1 MTSSVKKY
9 LNKAPS
15 KNYPHKISP
24 MLATLIDEPFDD
36 GNWIFEIKWDGYRAV
51 AEIKDG
57 EVDLYSRNN
66 NSFNQKYKSIVSALN
81 SIDKDMIIDGEI
93 VVLDNAGRSDFH
105 SLQNFGRTGKGRLIY
120 YVFDL
125 IYFDGKDLTGLPL
138 KARKEILKNILP
150 DIPAVRYNDHILQ
163 DGKAFYNLA
172 KEKQLEGII
181 AKNIHSKYYRNKR
194 SKEWLK
200 LKIKKRQ
207 EAVIGGYTKPKGS
220 RNYFG
225 ALVLGVYNDKNELE
239 YIGHTGGGFTE
250 DDLKSIYNRMKP
262 LEQKNSPFIKKP
274 KTNMPAVWVK
284 PELLCEVEFSE
295 WTGEGIMR
303 HPVFMG
309 LREDKKPENVNRE
322 LPDKKIQPETDK
334 SASKETI
341 NSRQLKLTN
350 LDKVYWPE
358 EGYTKG
364 DLIEYYEKVSGY
376 MLPYLKDRP
385 ESLLR
390 HPNGINGKSFFQK
403 DIAQLNAKWL
413 KTQNIFSESNDK
425 NIKYLVCNDMETLIY
440 MANLG
445 CIEINPWFSRIGN
458 LEKPDYVV
466 IDLDP
471 EEIEFDKVIETAQC
485 VKEVLDEAGAP
496 CYCKTSGATGLH
508 IYVPLGAKYDYDT
521 VKEFAYIIAKL
532 ANDKIPG
539 ITSLERSPSKRKH
552 KVYLDY
558 LQNRRG
564 QTLAAP
570 YSVRPRPGATVAA
583 PLEWREVKTG
593 LKPSD
598 FNIKNIFR
606 RLGQKGD
613 IFQKILSDGI
623 DIQKCIENLQG

>member
-1 MTSSVKKY
+1 
-9 LNKAPS
+9 
-15 KNYPHKISP
+15 

-66 NSFNQKYKSIVSALN
+66 NSFNQKYKSIASALS

-93 VVLDNAGRSDFH
+93 VVLDNDGRSDFH

-163 DGKAFYNLA
+163 DGKAFYNIA

-225 ALVLGVYNDKNELE
+225 ALVLGIYNDNNELE

-250 DDLKSIYNRMKP
+250 GDLKQIYSRMEP
-262 LEQKNSPFIKKP
+262 LKQKNSPFIKKP

-284 PELLCEVEFSE
+284 PDLLCEVEFSE

-322 LPDKKIQPETDK
+322 LPDKKIQPETDR

-341 NSRQLKLTN
+341 NSRELKLTN

-376 MLPYLKDRP
+376 ILPYLKDRP

-425 NIKYLVCNDMETLIY
+425 NIKYLVCNDEETLIY

-445 CIEINPWFSRIGN
+445 CIEINPWFSRIDN
-458 LEKPDYVV
+458 LEKPDYFV

-471 EEIEFDKVIETAQC
+471 EEIEFDKVIETARC
-485 VKEVLDEAGAP
+485 VKEVLDEAGARS
-496 CYCKTSGATGLH
+496 YCKTSGATGLH
-508 IYVPLGAKYDYDT
+508 IYVPLGAKYDYDA
-521 VKEFAYIIAKL
+521 VKEFAHIIAKL
-532 ANDKIPG
+532 TYNKIPG

-570 YSVRPRPGATVAA
+570 YSIRPRPGAPVAT
-583 PLEWREVKTG
+583 PLEWSEVKTG

-598 FNIKNIFR
+598 FNIKNIFK
-606 RLGQKGD
+606 RLGHRGD

-623 DIQKCIENLQG
+623 DIQKCIENLRG

>member
-1 MTSSVKKY
+1 
-9 LNKAPS
+9 
-15 KNYPHKISP
+15 

-66 NSFNQKYKSIVSALN
+66 NSFNQKYKSIASALS

-93 VVLDNAGRSDFH
+93 VVLDNDGRSDFH

-163 DGKAFYNLA
+163 DGKAFYNIA

-225 ALVLGVYNDKNELE
+225 ALVLGIYNDNNELE

-250 DDLKSIYNRMKP
+250 GDLKQIYSRMEP
-262 LEQKNSPFIKKP
+262 LKQKNSPFIKKP

-284 PELLCEVEFSE
+284 PDLLCEVEFSE

-322 LPDKKIQPETDK
+322 LPDKKIQPETDR

-341 NSRQLKLTN
+341 NSRELKLTN

-376 MLPYLKDRP
+376 ILPYLKDRP

-413 KTQNIFSESNDK
+413 KTQNI
-425 NIKYLVCNDMETLIY
+425 KYLVCNDEETLIY

-445 CIEINPWFSRIGN
+445 CIEINPWFSRIDN
-458 LEKPDYVV
+458 LEKPDYFV

-471 EEIEFDKVIETAQC
+471 EEIEFDKVIETARC
-485 VKEVLDEAGAP
+485 VKEVLDEAGARS
-496 CYCKTSGATGLH
+496 YCKTSGATGLH
-508 IYVPLGAKYDYDT
+508 IYVPLGAKYDYDA
-521 VKEFAYIIAKL
+521 VKEFAHIIAKL
-532 ANDKIPG
+532 TYNKIPG

-570 YSVRPRPGATVAA
+570 YSIRPRPGAPVAT
-583 PLEWREVKTG
+583 PLEWSEVKTG

-598 FNIKNIFR
+598 FNIKNIFK
-606 RLGQKGD
+606 RLGHRGD

-623 DIQKCIENLQG
+623 DIQKCIENLRG

>member
-1 MTSSVKKY
+1 
-9 LNKAPS
+9 
-15 KNYPHKISP
+15 

-66 NSFNQKYKSIVSALN
+66 NSFNQKYKSIASALS

-93 VVLDNAGRSDFH
+93 VVLDNDGRSDFH

-163 DGKAFYNLA
+163 DGQAFYNIA

-225 ALVLGVYNDKNELE
+225 ALVLGIYNDNNELE

-250 DDLKSIYNRMKP
+250 GDLKQIYSRMEP
-262 LEQKNSPFIKKP
+262 LKQKNSPFIKKP

-284 PELLCEVEFSE
+284 PDLLCEVEFSE

-322 LPDKKIQPETDK
+322 LPDKKIQPETDR

-341 NSRQLKLTN
+341 NSRELKLTN

-376 MLPYLKDRP
+376 ILPYLKDRP

-425 NIKYLVCNDMETLIY
+425 NIKYLVCNDEETLIY

-445 CIEINPWFSRIGN
+445 CIEINPWFSRIDN
-458 LEKPDYVV
+458 LEKPDYFV

-471 EEIEFDKVIETAQC
+471 EEIEFDKVIETARC
-485 VKEVLDEAGAP
+485 VKEVLDEAGARS
-496 CYCKTSGATGLH
+496 YCKTSGATGLH
-508 IYVPLGAKYDYDT
+508 IYVPLGAKYDYDA
-521 VKEFAYIIAKL
+521 VKEFAHIIAKL
-532 ANDKIPG
+532 TYNKIPG

-570 YSVRPRPGATVAA
+570 YSIRPRPGAPVAT
-583 PLEWREVKTG
+583 PLEWSEVKTG

-606 RLGQKGD
+606 RLGHRGD

-623 DIQKCIENLQG
+623 DIQKCIENLRG